1 MAELNDWQWAIGA
14 AVLIA
19 SLVLGGWLNRKRLT
33 EDEGNNLQVA
43 DDPATA
49 NQAPTTNDPSELSQL
64 RQQLEARDS
73 ELSQLHQQLEA
84 RDSELSQLHQQ
95 LEARDSEL
103 KDAREEAELTL
114 MQLHQVQEEHEQ
126 KTAQSQ
132 LSSIPQP
139 DPAVIAK
146 LEADLKDAREEAE
159 LTLLQLHQVQEE
171 LEHYFLE
178 SRVLQQKLDAV
189 QTITPEQQAQLK
201 RINARL
207 LELFKTLP
215 ASANR
220 SAQSPRLAAL
230 VQRQQNA
237 LRRFERLHAASFDA

>member
-19 SLVLGGWLNRKRLT
+19 SLVLGGWLNRERLT
-33 EDEGNNLQVA
+33 EGAGSDTQVA
-43 DDPATA
+43 DDPAMA
-49 NQAPTTNDPSELSQL
+49 NPAPSKNDPNELSQL

-73 ELSQLHQQLEA
+73 E
-84 RDSELSQLHQQ
+84 
-95 LEARDSEL
+95 
-103 KDAREEAELTL
+103 
-114 MQLHQVQEEHEQ
+114 
-126 KTAQSQ
+126 
-132 LSSIPQP
+132 
-139 DPAVIAK
+139 
-146 LEADLKDAREEAE
+146 LKDAREEAE

-178 SRVLQQKLDAV
+178 SRDLQQKLDAV
-189 QTITPEQQAQLK
+189 KTESPNEETTTTTITPEQQDQLK

-215 ASANR
+215 SPAN
-220 SAQSPRLAAL
+220 SNAQSRSGDRLEAL

-237 LRRFERLHAASFDA
+237 LRRFQALQRAS

>member
-19 SLVLGGWLNRKRLT
+19 SLVLGGWLRRERIDQS
-33 EDEGNNLQVA
+33 EDSEPQVVNE
-43 DDPATA
+43 PAAPNTA
-49 NQAPTTNDPSELSQL
+49 ITTGDTSELSQL

-73 ELSQLHQQLEA
+73 ELQ
-84 RDSELSQLHQQ
+84 
-95 LEARDSEL
+95 
-103 KDAREEAELTL
+103 
-114 MQLHQVQEEHEQ
+114 
-126 KTAQSQ
+126 
-132 LSSIPQP
+132 
-139 DPAVIAK
+139 
-146 LEADLKDAREEAE
+146 DAREEAE

-178 SRVLQQKLDAV
+178 SRDLQQKLDAMKSEASTEEKTT
-189 QTITPEQQAQLK
+189 TITPEQQDQLK

-207 LELFKTLP
+207 LKLFKTLP
-215 ASANR
+215 VSANR
-220 SAQSPRLAAL
+220 NAQAPSNDRLEAL